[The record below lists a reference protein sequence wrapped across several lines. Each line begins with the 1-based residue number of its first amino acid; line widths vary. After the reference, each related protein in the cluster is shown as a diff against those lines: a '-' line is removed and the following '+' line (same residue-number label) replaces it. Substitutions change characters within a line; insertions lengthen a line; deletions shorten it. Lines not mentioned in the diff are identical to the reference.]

1 MTAEAQGTLKSVQ
14 KTIEKI
20 NKVFIIFALTMMVL
34 LVTVNVFMRYVLD
47 TGFQWTE
54 DIVTLLF
61 SYLIFFSIPLAF
73 RSNSHIRILYFIEKL
88 PDKARKAFL
97 LLVDLII
104 LVSFVLIFFMSINA
118 IKNIG
123 SSPYGALK
131 YPMSFFYFAVA
142 ISCLLVL
149 FDYAIIV
156 YFNLKGLREKDR

>member
-1 MTAEAQGTLKSVQ
+1 
-14 KTIEKI
+14 
-20 NKVFIIFALTMMVL
+20 
-34 LVTVNVFMRYVLD
+34 
-47 TGFQWTE
+47 
-54 DIVTLLF
+54 
-61 SYLIFFSIPLAF
+61 
-73 RSNSHIRILYFIEKL
+73 
-88 PDKARKAFL
+88 
-97 LLVDLII
+97 
-104 LVSFVLIFFMSINA
+104 MSINA